1 MAERL
6 DGKFEVVRELERSDA
21 LRSVEAIDA
30 TGRKVR
36 VNWFNVSD
44 PKSRSGFHRYR
55 TAVKNAGSPLLLD
68 AVARPGAYY
77 TVWEPLD
84 GIDAQTWLEGHPKDE
99 GFRRALKELGD
110 VLESYGFALQ
120 DAHVL
125 ALQNEKEVRP
135 ALAALR
141 SADRSSDEIKALNA
155 VLLEPGKPQRAAWL
169 GGKRNP
175 PPARVTS
182 APVKSAPPLGR
193 DGNSVGQNNAVQNG
207 MASTSKKSVSRVPV
221 RRRLTIWGIIP
232 GMIFLALFGWL
243 GAQAVATF
251 LEPPTVEVPNVKGK
265 SLQDAAKIL
274 SDARLTPRVTEGSDQ
289 SQVKGII
296 LSQIPAAGATI
307 TEQRV
312 VEITVNRPRPLLMPD
327 LAGKT
332 VGEAKLAL
340 KEASLVIGRVAVIP
354 APEGVARDTVLGQSP
369 PAQTEVVRGQGIT
382 VLVSGSK
389 APEGQTMIPDLSG
402 LSFDDAKLIISAAG
416 LRLVDVR
423 TKPSNL
429 PSGTVLS
436 QSPVGYKMVPLDGD
450 ATVTV
455 AVASSA
461 RRPVIPKPVQPTPP
475 PPPPAPVTVDP
486 PAPPPVTDPNAGT
499 QSVGANNLPP
509 ITQPENVTPPA
520 TQPPA
525 PPAPPLDGPE
535 NQNPLGTAAKAKCP
549 VTFLYIV
556 QADLGTANIEIRV
569 RDDDGERVGF
579 SGPVPG
585 GQPVELKDYLIRGK
599 ATFTVFVDGV
609 SQAPEERDPKC

>member
-6 DGKFEVVRELERSDA
+6 DGKFEVVRELERTDA
-21 LRSVEAIDA
+21 LRSVEALDA
-30 TGRKVR
+30 SGRKVR

-120 DAHVL
+120 DAHIL

-135 ALAALR
+135 ALAALK

-182 APVKSAPPLGR
+182 APAKTAPPPPIGR
-193 DGNSVGQNNAVQNG
+193 SGTSQNSTTQNDMSQKP
-207 MASTSKKSVSRVPV
+207 KKQLSRVPA
-221 RRRLTIWGIIP
+221 RRRLTVWGIIP

-265 SLQDAAKIL
+265 NLQDAAKIL

-296 LSQIPAAGATI
+296 LSQIPVAGTTI

-340 KEASLVIGRVAVIP
+340 KEASLIIGRVAVIP
-354 APEGVARDTVLGQSP
+354 APEGVARDTVVGQSP

-402 LSFDDAKLIISAAG
+402 LSFDDAKLIITAAG
-416 LRLVDVR
+416 LRLVEVR

-436 QSPVGYKMVPLDGD
+436 QSPIGYKMVSVDGD

-455 AVASSA
+455 AVATSA
-461 RRPVIPKPVQPTPP
+461 RKPVIPKPVPP
-475 PPPPAPVTVDP
+475 PPPPPTPVTVDP
-486 PAPPPVTDPNAGT
+486 PAPQPATDPNTG
-499 QSVGANNLPP
+499 NNTPGGPSTLPP

-520 TQPPA
+520 PQPGTPSS
-525 PPAPPLDGPE
+525 PPLNGPE
-535 NQNPLGTAAKAKCP
+535 NQNPTGTTLKAKCP

-556 QADLGTANIEIRV
+556 QADIGTANVEIRV
-569 RDDDGERVGF
+569 RDDDGERVEF

-609 SQAPEERDPKC
+609 SQSPEERDPKC